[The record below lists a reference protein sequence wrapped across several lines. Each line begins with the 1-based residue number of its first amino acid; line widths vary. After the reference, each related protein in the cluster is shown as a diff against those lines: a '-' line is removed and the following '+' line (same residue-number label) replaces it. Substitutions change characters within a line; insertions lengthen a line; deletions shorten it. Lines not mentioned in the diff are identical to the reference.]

1 VGEKL
6 VQVEETAAS
15 TVSAKVMQ
23 IGGMPVEDPIH
34 VVVLVI
40 TSLMVLVGLI
50 GTVLPV
56 IPGTILI
63 FAGAL
68 LYALVDG
75 FQVVGW
81 PTLLV
86 LGVLTVVATTADLW
100 ASSVGAK
107 LGGASGWS
115 VVIGLLAGL
124 VGFVVFSLPGA
135 IIGAVLGVLLTE
147 IVRVGDWRQALKAGS
162 GWVIGWI
169 LSTVVQ
175 LGIGLIMV
183 AILVWQVLQGV

>member
-1 VGEKL
+1 
-6 VQVEETAAS
+6 
-15 TVSAKVMQ
+15 M
-23 IGGMPVEDPIH
+23 EDPLSTI
-34 VVVLVI
+34 VLVI
-40 TSLMVLVGLI
+40 AFLIALVGLI

-68 LYALVDG
+68 LYAFVDG

-81 PTLLV
+81 PTLVV
-86 LGVLTVVATTADLW
+86 LGVLTAVATTADLW
-100 ASSVGAK
+100 ATSVGAK
-107 LGGASGWS
+107 IGGASGWS

-124 VGFVVFSLPGA
+124 VGFVVFNLPGA

-147 IVRVGDWRQALKAGS
+147 IVRVRDWKQALKAGS
-162 GWVIGWI
+162 GWLVGWI

-175 LGIGLIMV
+175 LGIGLVMV
-183 AILVWQVLQGV
+183 AILVWQVLQGA

>member
-1 VGEKL
+1 
-6 VQVEETAAS
+6 
-15 TVSAKVMQ
+15 M
-23 IGGMPVEDPIH
+23 EDPLSTI
-34 VVVLVI
+34 VLVI
-40 TSLMVLVGLI
+40 AFLIALVGLI

-68 LYALVDG
+68 LYAFVDG

-81 PTLLV
+81 PTLVV
-86 LGVLTVVATTADLW
+86 LGVLTAVATTADLW
-100 ASSVGAK
+100 ATSVGAK
-107 LGGASGWS
+107 IGGASGWS

-124 VGFVVFSLPGA
+124 VGFVVFNLPGA

-147 IVRVGDWRQALKAGS
+147 IVRVRDWKQALKAGS
-162 GWVIGWI
+162 GWVVGWI

-175 LGIGLIMV
+175 LGIGLVMV
-183 AILVWQVLQGV
+183 AILVWQVLQSFSTIAAPS

>member
-1 VGEKL
+1 M
-6 VQVEETAAS
+6 EET
-15 TVSAKVMQ
+15 VR
-23 IGGMPVEDPIH
+23 II
-34 VVVLVI
+34 VLVLS
-40 TSLMVLVGLI
+40 SLIMLVGLI

-68 LYALVDG
+68 LYALVEG
-75 FQVVGW
+75 FQAVGW
-81 PTLLV
+81 PTVIV

-100 ASSVGAK
+100 ASSIGAK

-115 VVIGLLAGL
+115 ILIGLVAGLAGL
-124 VGFVVFSLPGA
+124 VVFSLPGA

-147 IVRVGDWRQALKAGS
+147 IARVGDWRLALKAGS
-162 GWVIGWI
+162 GWVFGWL

-183 AILVWQVLQGV
+183 VVFVWQVVQGI

>member
-1 VGEKL
+1 
-6 VQVEETAAS
+6 
-15 TVSAKVMQ
+15 
-23 IGGMPVEDPIH
+23 
-34 VVVLVI
+34 VI

>member
-1 VGEKL
+1 
-6 VQVEETAAS
+6 
-15 TVSAKVMQ
+15 M
-23 IGGMPVEDPIH
+23 EDPIN

-40 TSLMVLVGLI
+40 TFLIVLVGLI
-50 GTVLPV
+50 GTVLPI

-81 PTLLV
+81 PTLLA

-107 LGGASGWS
+107 IGGASGWS

-135 IIGAVLGVLLTE
+135 IIGAILGVLLTE

-162 GWVIGWI
+162 GWVVGWI
-169 LSTVVQ
+169 LATVVQ

-183 AILVWQVLQGV
+183 AILVWQVVQGV